1 MRLLVLNSFLGSAL
15 ALLIIYLVSGEI
27 GLSDVVAAALG
38 AFVAVIF
45 VQVRQG
51 KRC

>member
-1 MRLLVLNSFLGSAL
+1 MRLLILNSFLSA
-15 ALLIIYLVSGEI
+15 AVTFLIVYLVFGEI
-27 GLSDVVAAALG
+27 GPSDVVAAALG
-38 AFVAVIF
+38 AFGAAIF

>member
-1 MRLLVLNSFLGSAL
+1 MRLLILNSFLGAVL
-15 ALLIIYLVSGEI
+15 AFLIIYLVLGEI

-45 VQVRQG
+45 VSVRQG